1 MVMMYFVE
9 TCTEFGRFVQRSFNS
24 RQAAFDFAEILCQ
37 KLMMD
42 VVVTNDIDCIVKR
55 FNVK

>member
-24 RQAAFDFAEILCQ
+24 YQDAYYFADILCKQ
-37 KLMMD
+37 LMLD
-42 VVVTNDIDCIVKR
+42 VVVTNEFDCIVKR